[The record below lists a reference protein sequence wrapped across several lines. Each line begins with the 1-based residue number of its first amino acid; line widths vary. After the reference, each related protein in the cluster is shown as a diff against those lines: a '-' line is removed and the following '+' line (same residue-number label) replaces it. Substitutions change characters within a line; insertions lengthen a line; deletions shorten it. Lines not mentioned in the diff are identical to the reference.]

1 MSFTLSKLPYDYNS
15 LEPHISSKTMELHHG
30 KHHQGYVDKLN
41 KFIEGNEYEDKD
53 LEEIIIKSSKNPS
66 DFNVFNNAGQ
76 VWNHDFFWKSLSP
89 QGGGEPDNEVMEYIK
104 TAFDDLENFKQE
116 FIEKSMSHFGS
127 GWVFLILEDDKIKIT
142 TKSNGDNPIV
152 YNQKPLLSF
161 DIWEHSYYLDY
172 QNEKKRYF
180 EAFLDN
186 LINWEFIKENIKK

>member
-15 LEPHISSKTMELHHG
+15 LEPHISSKTIELHHG

-41 KFIEGNEYEDKD
+41 KFIEGSEYEDKD